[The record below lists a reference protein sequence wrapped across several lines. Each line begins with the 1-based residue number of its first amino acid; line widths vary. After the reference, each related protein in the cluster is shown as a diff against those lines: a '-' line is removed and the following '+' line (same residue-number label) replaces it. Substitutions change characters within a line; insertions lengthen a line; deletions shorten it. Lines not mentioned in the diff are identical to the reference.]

1 METFKSTEAL
11 LSWIID
17 FFAQKFGNSA
27 ILKGGMSLRLMHS
40 PRYTNDVDYV
50 FIPFDSKK
58 DVKTLVEEALSLF
71 CDQNSEFAQA
81 VKQSGRTATE
91 CVESAVR
98 GCGNS
103 ISDIELYRRAAA
115 FYFEDA
121 TVHFSM
127 TIDLGDGGFSNA
139 PTESLADKPSGGL
152 SLSLDDLLF

>member
-1 METFKSTEAL
+1 MTATEKIKAEL
-11 LSWIID
+11 KCAKLS
-17 FFAQKFGNSA
+17 AKAKAVAGA
-27 ILKGGMSLRLMHS
+27 
-40 PRYTNDVDYV
+40 
-50 FIPFDSKK
+50 
-58 DVKTLVEEALSLF
+58 VEEALSLF

-115 FYFEDA
+115 FYFEDS

-127 TIDLGDGGFSNA
+127 TIDLGDGGFSNEDTA
-139 PTESLADKPSGGL
+139 PLPAQADKPSGGL

>member
-1 METFKSTEAL
+1 MTATEKIKAEL
-11 LSWIID
+11 KCAKLS
-17 FFAQKFGNSA
+17 AKAKAVAGA
-27 ILKGGMSLRLMHS
+27 
-40 PRYTNDVDYV
+40 
-50 FIPFDSKK
+50 
-58 DVKTLVEEALSLF
+58 VEEALSLF

-81 VKQSGRTATE
+81 VEQSGRTATE

-127 TIDLGDGGFSNA
+127 TIDLGDGGFSNNQ
-139 PTESLADKPSGGL
+139 PDSVGQIRTDSDKPSGGI
-152 SLSLDDLLF
+152 SLSLDDLLL